1 MTSLP
6 SPLQTQ
12 WNERNPLFCFCNAIL
27 FPVILIQ
34 ISLKR
39 GKYINVVNLK
49 DKSLAYPRI
58 TLWLFYFFSICTFTI
73 QYIKLCA
80 SAGMSLSSVSGAQNI
95 ILDSLSSFILVFDR
109 KKAGGLLNKWWKKM
123 FNLVHSMVH
132 FLSTLSIFQGLRGSD
147 TDGWKNVTQTTL
159 WHIKHS
165 ELFTLIW
172 CKCKGKDKARKG
184 FRSDTV
190 FLFNVFSF
198 VSHGLWEDL

>member
-12 WNERNPLFCFCNAIL
+12 WNERDPLFCFCNAIL

-58 TLWLFYFFSICTFTI
+58 TLWLFYFLSICTFTI

-123 FNLVHSMVH
+123 FNLVHSRIILYFQWFIFIHPEHFPRTEGVWHWRVKECDPDDTLTHLTFRTFHTHMV
-132 FLSTLSIFQGLRGSD
+132 
-147 TDGWKNVTQTTL
+147 
-159 WHIKHS
+159 
-165 ELFTLIW
+165 
-172 CKCKGKDKARKG
+172 
-184 FRSDTV
+184 
-190 FLFNVFSF
+190 
-198 VSHGLWEDL
+198 

>member
-80 SAGMSLSSVSGAQNI
+80 SAGMSLSSVSGALNI

-123 FNLVHSMVH
+123 FNLVHSRIILYFQWFIFYPPWAFSKDWGGLTLTGERMWPRRH
-132 FLSTLSIFQGLRGSD
+132 FDTSNIQNFSHSYGVNVKAKTKLEKVSGQIYSFPFQC
-147 TDGWKNVTQTTL
+147 
-159 WHIKHS
+159 
-165 ELFTLIW
+165 F
-172 CKCKGKDKARKG
+172 
-184 FRSDTV
+184 
-190 FLFNVFSF
+190 
-198 VSHGLWEDL
+198 